1 MRIPVTIVPSRSRGI
16 GAAVRG
22 RLAVDG
28 RDIGTGFRSREAA
41 AEKVATAVIVAGHV

>member
-1 MRIPVTIVPSRSRGI
+1 MRTPVTIVPSRSRGI
-16 GAAVRG
+16 GAAVRA

-28 RDIGTGFRSREAA
+28 RDIGTGFRSHEAA